1 MKKLIGLFLA
11 ILSLASTLIFYKLYQ
26 GSIWQNLL
34 LDDFNRTQN
43 FYRPL
48 SQVKQIPDEFP
59 SLGVTTIPIKSAK
72 AFYYLYQDSLEQA
85 KKLLYESLKI
95 NPYLGMTESTLSEVY
110 FKENQLDSALIYANK
125 ALSLN
130 YRNVRHILNLQNVI
144 FRKKL
149 FSQADSILNFYK
161 DKLYNEEAVG
171 MLYQN
176 HVALLANS
184 KDKFS
189 KSDSIIS
196 NYAFNRFPENIVI
209 KNMNQVISNG
219 FDLIIL
225 VNDLDKKAQSFFE
238 QKNFSGAAENW
249 ENAIQLKKDDAYY
262 LNLFQCLIILEEYEK
277 LEKYFNEFE
286 RENLNENDGKFE
298 YLKGLYYIK
307 IENKTSACQN
317 FKISLDKGYKT
328 SKSLIEYNKCK

>member
-1 MKKLIGLFLA
+1 MKKLLGLFLA
-11 ILSLASTLIFYKLYQ
+11 IISLASSYIFYELYE

-43 FYRPL
+43 FNRPL

-85 KKLLYESLKI
+85 KKLLHESLKI
-95 NPYLGMTESTLSEVY
+95 NPYLGVTESTLSEVY
-110 FKENQLDSALIYANK
+110 FKENQLDSALFYAKK

-144 FRKKL
+144 FNKKL
-149 FSQADSILNFYK
+149 FSQGDSILNFYK
-161 DKLYNEEAVG
+161 DKLYSEEAVEF
-171 MLYQN
+171 LYQN
-176 HVALLANS
+176 HLSLVATN

-196 NYAFNRFPENIVI
+196 NYASNRFPENIVI

-225 VNDLDKKAQSFFE
+225 INDLDKKAQNFYQ
-238 QKNFSGAAENW
+238 QKNYNEAAENW

-262 LNLFQCLIILEEYEK
+262 LNLFQCLIILEEYDK

-328 SKSLIEYNKCK
+328 SKSLIEYNKCN

>member
-59 SLGVTTIPIKSAK
+59 NIGVTTLPIKSSK
-72 AFYYLYQDSLEQA
+72 AIYYLYQDSLEQA

-196 NYAFNRFPENIVI
+196 NYAFKRFPENIVI

-328 SKSLIEYNKCK
+328 SKSLIEYNKCN